1 MRMNCTAES
10 HSADILRGI
19 LKDGGEGIM
28 MRKPLSLYER
38 GRSLSL
44 VKLKVALHLEQLAL
58 IFNRLLEQIKKLLS
72 LKLMPTLSRSKCNS
86 IFAR

>member
-19 LKDGGEGIM
+19 LEDGGEGIM

-44 VKLKVALHLEQLAL
+44 VKLKVALHLEQ
-58 IFNRLLEQIKKLLS
+58 
-72 LKLMPTLSRSKCNS
+72 
-86 IFAR
+86 